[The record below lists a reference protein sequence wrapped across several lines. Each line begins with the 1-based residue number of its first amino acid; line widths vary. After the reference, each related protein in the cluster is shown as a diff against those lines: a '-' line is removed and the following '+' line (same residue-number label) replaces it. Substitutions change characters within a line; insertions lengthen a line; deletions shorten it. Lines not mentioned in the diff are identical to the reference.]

1 MRTGAVELAVE
12 RDCCAQLTAL
22 VAEERAAVVARD
34 LAELAR
40 IGVERERLQARW
52 ARALRERR
60 AAGAATESAAGR
72 ELDQA
77 ARELQRAQRVNHAV
91 IGGLLRS
98 LDEILARTRL
108 HSLGGRY
115 DARAAAC
122 APPTRSSLEWRA

>member
-1 MRTGAVELAVE
+1 MSAGADEWAVE
-12 RDCCAQLTAL
+12 RDCCARLTAL
-22 VAEERAAVVARD
+22 VAGERAAVVARD

-40 IGVERERLQARW
+40 IGVERERLQVRW

-60 AAGAATESAAGR
+60 ARGEVTASAAGR
-72 ELDQA
+72 ELDHA

-122 APPTRSSLEWRA
+122 APPPRGSLEWRA